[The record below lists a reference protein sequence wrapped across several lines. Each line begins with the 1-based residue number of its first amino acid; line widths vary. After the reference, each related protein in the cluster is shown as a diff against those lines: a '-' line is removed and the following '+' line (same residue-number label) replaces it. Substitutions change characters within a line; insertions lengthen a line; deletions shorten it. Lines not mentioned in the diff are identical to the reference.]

1 VKFINTD
8 GVTFVGAGSEWFW
21 AAVSG
26 LVLAVTFIAI
36 YRQLRL
42 QRLQMRENTKVLRSQ
57 AHYNALALLQRPWE
71 LLIENVG
78 LAEIVNSGYENP
90 EALSET
96 DWARFSA
103 YSFMQFNGW
112 EYCYYQYRDGSIPK
126 ELWVGTDNTL
136 RAWIDTKPGLG
147 RFWSES
153 RISFDEPFR
162 SEVDQQFARKPVP
175 TVR

>member
-8 GVTFVGAGSEWFW
+8 GVVFVGTGSEWFW
-21 AAVSG
+21 AALTG
-26 LVLAVTFIAI
+26 LVLAGTFVAI

-42 QRLQMRENTKVLRSQ
+42 QRVQMRENNKVLRSQ
-57 AHYNALALLQRPWE
+57 AHYNALSLLQRPWE
-71 LLIENVG
+71 LLIEDVG
-78 LAEIVNSGYENP
+78 LAEIVNSGYANA

-126 ELWVGTDNTL
+126 ELWVGADNTL
-136 RAWIDTKPGLG
+136 RAWIDTKPGLA

-162 SEVDQQFARKPVP
+162 SEVDQQFASKPVQ
-175 TVR
+175 TGR

>member
-1 VKFINTD
+1 MKFINTD

-57 AHYNALALLQRPWE
+57 AHYNALTLLQRPWE
-71 LLIENVG
+71 LLIEDVG
-78 LAEIVNSGYENP
+78 LSVIVNSGYANP

-96 DWARFSA
+96 EWARFSA
-103 YSFMQFNGW
+103 YTFMQFNGW

-136 RAWIDTKPGLG
+136 RAWIETKPGLA
-147 RFWSES
+147 RFWSEA

-162 SEVDQQFARKPVP
+162 SEVDQQFARKPVAA
-175 TVR
+175 VR

>member
-8 GVTFVGAGSEWFW
+8 GAAFVGPGSEWFW
-21 AAVSG
+21 AAVTG
-26 LVLAVTFIAI
+26 LVLAGTFVAI

-42 QRLQMRENTKVLRSQ
+42 QRLQMRENNKVLRSQ
-57 AHYNALALLQRPWE
+57 AHYNALSLLQRPWE
-71 LLIENVG
+71 LLIEDVG
-78 LAEIVNSGYENP
+78 LSEIVNSGYANA

-96 DWARFSA
+96 DWVRFSA
-103 YSFMQFNGW
+103 YSFMHFNGW

-136 RAWIDTKPGLG
+136 RAYIDTKPGLA

-162 SEVDQQFARKPVP
+162 SEVDQQFARKAVQ
-175 TVR
+175 TER

>member
-1 VKFINTD
+1 
-8 GVTFVGAGSEWFW
+8 
-21 AAVSG
+21 
-26 LVLAVTFIAI
+26 VLAITFIAI

-112 EYCYYQYRDGSIPK
+112 EYCYYQYRDGFDS
-126 ELWVGTDNTL
+126 ERAVGGN
-136 RAWIDTKPGLG
+136 R
-147 RFWSES
+147 
-153 RISFDEPFR
+153 
-162 SEVDQQFARKPVP
+162 
-175 TVR
+175 